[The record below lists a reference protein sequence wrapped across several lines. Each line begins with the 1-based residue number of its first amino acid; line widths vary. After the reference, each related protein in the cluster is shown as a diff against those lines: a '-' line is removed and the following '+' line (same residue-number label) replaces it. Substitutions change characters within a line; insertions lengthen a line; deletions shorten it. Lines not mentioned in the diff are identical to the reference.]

1 MAVDEIIPCAVII
14 DEQVPRGSVELSRTI
29 FKRARLEEGQPVV
42 VSGKA
47 SPTKVRGVLGEHLQ
61 RCEIAMDPHLA
72 VYLGIKEGDEVD
84 VSRPIRVGG
93 QDPSKVEDFVEVLKQ
108 PQDRLAPLMGE
119 DLRHFSGMTVEQ
131 VLDHL
136 VRHGSDYSRSYLV
149 VAPNPDGV
157 GIPTGEAC
165 EDPSLNVKVWD
176 PSE

>member
-1 MAVDEIIPCAVII
+1 MAVNEIIPCAVIV
-14 DEQVPRGSVELSRTI
+14 DEQIPRGSVELSRNI
-29 FKRARLEEGQPVV
+29 FKRARLEEGHSVV
-42 VSGKA
+42 VSGEA
-47 SPTKVRGVLGEHLQ
+47 SSTRVRGVLGEHLR
-61 RCEIAMDPHLA
+61 RCEISMDPHLA

-93 QDPSKVEDFVEVLKQ
+93 KDPSVVEDFVEVLKQ

-119 DLRHFSGMTVEQ
+119 DLRYFSGMTVEQ

-157 GIPTGEAC
+157 GIPHGEAC
-165 EDPSLNVKVWD
+165 EDPSLNVKEWD
-176 PSE
+176 PSK

>member
-1 MAVDEIIPCAVII
+1 M
-14 DEQVPRGSVELSRTI
+14 
-29 FKRARLEEGQPVV
+29 EEGHPVV

-47 SPTKVRGVLGEHLQ
+47 SPTRVRGVIGEHL
-61 RCEIAMDPHLA
+61 RGCEIAMDPHLA

-93 QDPSKVEDFVEVLKQ
+93 RDPSEVEDFEEVLKQ

-136 VRHGSDYSRSYLV
+136 VRHGSDYSGSYLV
-149 VAPNPDGV
+149 VAPNIDGV
-157 GIPTGEAC
+157 GILHGEVC
-165 EDPSLNVKVWD
+165 EDPSLDVKVWD